1 MLARAPI
8 AIERLA
14 AHHQRAGF
22 DCGEPA
28 LNDFLQRQA
37 GQLKRRGFGKTY
49 VALADDGIQVV
60 GYVTVSAG
68 QIQTQHLPPQLKL
81 PRYPAPVLRIGRLG
95 VDQAQQGKGTG
106 QHLLSFALQMAVE
119 FSEQVGVYAV
129 VVDAKND
136 RTKAFYSRL
145 GFSQSLDDP
154 LCLYLPIARLKRA
167 VSSPTPKTS

>member
-8 AIERLA
+8 AIERFA

-28 LNDFLQRQA
+28 LNDFLLRQA
-37 GQLKRRGFGKTY
+37 GQLERRGFGKTY
-49 VALADDGIQVV
+49 VALADDGVQVV

-68 QIQTQHLPPQLKL
+68 QIQTQQLASQLKL
-81 PRYPAPVLRIGRLG
+81 PHYPAPVLRIGRLG

-106 QHLLSFALQMAVE
+106 QHLLSFALQMALE

-136 RTKAFYSRL
+136 RAKAFYSRL
-145 GFSQSLDDP
+145 GFSESLDDP
-154 LCLYLPIARLKRA
+154 LCLYLPIAMLRRA
-167 VSSPTPKTS
+167 VK

>member
-14 AHHQRAGF
+14 AHHQRARF

-37 GQLKRRGFGKTY
+37 GQIARRGFGKTY
-49 VALADDGIQVV
+49 VALADDGIEVV

-68 QIQTQHLPPQLKL
+68 QIQTRQLPPQLKL
-81 PRYPAPVLRIGRLG
+81 PRYRAPVLRIARLG

-106 QHLLSFALQMAVE
+106 QHLLSFALQIALE
-119 FSEQVGVYAV
+119 FSEQIGVYAV
-129 VVDAKND
+129 VVDAKTE
-136 RTKAFYSRL
+136 RAKAFYSRL
-145 GFSQSLDDP
+145 GFSESLDDP
-154 LCLYLPIARLKRA
+154 LCLYLPIAMLKRA
-167 VSSPTPKTS
+167 VTSPASKML